1 MNFPIL
7 SSLILLPIIGSLFLL
22 FSKDKNSNT
31 GKYVALFTSF
41 VNFLISIYLWYQFD
55 PTTSDF
61 QFVEDR
67 EWLKGFINY
76 KVGIDGIS
84 ILFIVLTSL
93 ITPLCI
99 ISVNNTIKDR
109 LRDFLIAI
117 LVMESLMIG
126 VFCSL
131 DLVIFYLFF
140 EAGLIPMFLI
150 IGIWGGTRRVYSAF
164 KFFLYTLLGSV
175 LMLIA
180 IISIYWISGT
190 TDITQLYEL
199 GIDTKYQNL
208 LWLAFFSSFAV
219 KTPMWPV
226 HTWLPDAHVEA
237 PTAGSVL
244 LAAILLKMAGYGFI
258 RFSLGLFPV
267 ASDLF
272 TPLVY
277 ALSLIAIVYTS
288 LVALMQ
294 EDMKKLIA
302 YSSVAHMGF
311 VTLGI
316 FTITQQGIEGS
327 IVQMISHGL
336 VSAALFL
343 CVGVVYDR
351 MHSRL
356 IATYGGLVS
365 VMPKYSILFMLFT
378 LAALGLPGT
387 SGFIGEFLILMGAFK
402 DNFLVAV
409 IASLGVIFGAAYMLW
424 LYRRVVF
431 GEVKN
436 KELLKMPDL
445 DKSEKFIF
453 IFLILLGV
461 TTFCTYFIVKNKCL
475 FIKNIDPK
483 DIIFKKPNNI
493 AILNAPCGNVIIEL
507 YPNISPNAV
516 QRFVTLIRSNA
527 YENIAFHRVIEN
539 KLIQA
544 GDLEFGKKGNLDYG
558 KIGTGK
564 SGLGTIKSE
573 IDNNFNYTKGSV
585 GLARTFKN
593 DTEDSQFFI
602 ILQDEPLF
610 EGEYTPVGKVI
621 YGLEVLKK
629 IKYGRRSEYIL
640 RPDFINWFKMLN

>member
-7 SSLILLPIIGSLFLL
+7 SSLILLPIIGACFLF
-22 FSKDKNSNT
+22 FSNDNDRKKTNT
-31 GKYVALFTSF
+31 IKYVALFTSF
-41 VNFLISIYLWYQFD
+41 VNFLISIYLWYLFD
-55 PTTSDF
+55 ASTSSF
-61 QFVEDR
+61 QFIEEK
-67 EWLKGFINY
+67 EWIKGFVNY

-84 ILFIVLTSL
+84 ILFIILTTFISV
-93 ITPLCI
+93 LCI
-99 ISVNNTIKDR
+99 ISVNNSVKSR

-117 LVMESLMIG
+117 LVMESFMIG

-131 DLVIFYLFF
+131 DLFVFYLFF

-150 IGIWGGTRRVYSAF
+150 IGIWGGSRRVYSAF

-175 LMLIA
+175 LMLVA

-190 TDITQLYEL
+190 TDITKLYEL

-258 RFSLGLFPV
+258 RFSLGLFPI
-267 ASDLF
+267 ASELF
-272 TPLVY
+272 VPLVY
-277 ALSLIAIVYTS
+277 FLSLVAIVYTS

-316 FTITQQGIEGS
+316 FTVNQQGIEGS
-327 IVQMISHGL
+327 IIQMVSHGL

-343 CVGVVYDR
+343 CVGVIYDR

-356 IATYGGLVS
+356 IKTYGGLVS

-387 SGFIGEFLILMGAFK
+387 SGFLGEFLILMGAFK

-431 GEVKN
+431 GNLIN
-436 KELLKMPDL
+436 KELLQISDL
-445 DKSEKFIF
+445 NNSEFF
-453 IFLILLGV
+453 ILLCLAAPVLFFGFYPEPLIN
-461 TTFCTYFIVKNKCL
+461 TIEISVKNL
-475 FIKNIDPK
+475 ID
-483 DIIFKKPNNI
+483 
-493 AILNAPCGNVIIEL
+493 V
-507 YPNISPNAV
+507 Y
-516 QRFVTLIRSNA
+516 
-527 YENIAFHRVIEN
+527 
-539 KLIQA
+539 
-544 GDLEFGKKGNLDYG
+544 
-558 KIGTGK
+558 
-564 SGLGTIKSE
+564 
-573 IDNNFNYTKGSV
+573 NFNLNMYM
-585 GLARTFKN
+585 
-593 DTEDSQFFI
+593 
-602 ILQDEPLF
+602 P
-610 EGEYTPVGKVI
+610 
-621 YGLEVLKK
+621 EVKTN
-629 IKYGRRSEYIL
+629 G
-640 RPDFINWFKMLN
+640 